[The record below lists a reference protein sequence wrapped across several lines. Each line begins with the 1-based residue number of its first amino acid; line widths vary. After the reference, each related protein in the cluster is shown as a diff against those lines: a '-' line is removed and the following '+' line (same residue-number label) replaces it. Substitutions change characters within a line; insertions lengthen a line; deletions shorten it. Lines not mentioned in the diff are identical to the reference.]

1 MNEPRDEYLPEAI
14 CEKLIHDPR
23 VAEQDLRVH
32 VKEHRVMLG
41 GNVASP
47 QLKQRIT
54 EVAQEL
60 LPGYD
65 VVNETTVVSATEPDS
80 EERARSERDIRRYE
94 AFLSVGS

>member
-1 MNEPRDEYLPEAI
+1 VNEPRDEYLPEAI
-14 CEKLIHDPR
+14 REKLIHDPR
-23 VAEQDLRVH
+23 VAEQDLTVH
-32 VKEHRVMLG
+32 VTEHRVLLG

-65 VVNETTVVSATEPDS
+65 VVNETTIVSATEPDR
-80 EERARSERDIRRYE
+80 EEPVS
-94 AFLSVGS
+94 